1 MRNIRNIL
9 SVVCGYVAAVI
20 GAGFASGQEII
31 SFFVKYGKYS
41 IIGVLLSCVIFSV
54 FAYAVL
60 SVCVEKNIE
69 TYSDYLNNFF
79 RHNIRKIVEIITLLF
94 AISTVCVMTACAGEM
109 FFILF
114 GIKKIFGAIIF
125 NAVCG
130 MIFFMNNKKI
140 MGINSILG
148 AIIIFGIIFCCFYIL
163 RFREHQVF
171 SNEVKMTVSSISYA
185 GYNLI
190 TTGAILAGMSRFLQ
204 DRKDAALA
212 SVMSGVVLFV
222 MMLLIWT
229 VLEIYYGKINL
240 GEIPMLTMALRQN
253 KVFGAIYGTMLFFAV
268 ITTDVSNGFNVLDIA
283 SRKIGKNVVVF
294 FMTVIAVAM
303 SGAGFS
309 KIINTAYRLCGY
321 GGLVLVFY
329 VIYNFIK
336 NMNKVENE
344 RKNENTK
351 VKLAKN
357 KHNRL

>member
-1 MRNIRNIL
+1 MRNIRNVL

-79 RHNIRKIVEIITLLF
+79 GYNIRKIVEIITLLF

-125 NAVCG
+125 TAVCG

-204 DRKDAALA
+204 DRKEAALA

-253 KVFGAIYGTMLFFAV
+253 KVFGAIYGTMLFLRSLPQ
-268 ITTDVSNGFNVLDIA
+268 TYQTDL
-283 SRKIGKNVVVF
+283 
-294 FMTVIAVAM
+294 TYL
-303 SGAGFS
+303 
-309 KIINTAYRLCGY
+309 T
-321 GGLVLVFY
+321 
-329 VIYNFIK
+329 
-336 NMNKVENE
+336 
-344 RKNENTK
+344 
-351 VKLAKN
+351 
-357 KHNRL
+357 